1 MGQLALPR
9 SQAGL
14 HSYYSHVTKLWL
26 KESLSCNTQSIYN
39 FDITSMAF
47 PLFRYNLEPENPQ
60 QPPLRIIVMPRD
72 VEREGFWRPEAFV
85 ALTKT
90 LRDSGF
96 LMALPPE
103 DLKSLLVMLTFLS
116 PNGHC
121 IVRVQQLATVF
132 HLSPKKT
139 RLRMNRLVD
148 YRWLDQPIIRY
159 HRAESGVETYALLPG
174 FLPLSEERVQ
184 PLAQPVLKSAGR
196 EAVIEHSRRKY
207 ARTRE
212 EVEAEI
218 AQLNNWKPIGEK
230 SKPLDPQTAKVREAL
245 VAAGLM
251 KQQADDLLDNFDIP
265 RIERQLEW
273 LPLREARSPVGF
285 LLSAIKNDYEAPP
298 GWKPETPQQPKQP
311 IEPPQELSDED
322 EIEW

>member
-1 MGQLALPR
+1 
-9 SQAGL
+9 
-14 HSYYSHVTKLWL
+14 
-26 KESLSCNTQSIYN
+26 
-39 FDITSMAF
+39 
-47 PLFRYNLEPENPQ
+47 
-60 QPPLRIIVMPRD
+60 MPRD
-72 VEREGFWRPEAFV
+72 IGKEGSWRPDAFV
-85 ALTKT
+85 ALNKT
-90 LRDSGF
+90 LRESGF

-103 DLKSLLVMLTFLS
+103 DLKSFLVMLTFLS
-116 PNGHC
+116 PNGRC
-121 IVRVQQLATVF
+121 IVMVQQLATAF

-139 RLRMNRLVD
+139 RVRMNRLVD

-174 FLPLSEERVQ
+174 FLPVVEERIQ
-184 PLAQPVLKSAGR
+184 PLPQPVLKSVGR
-196 EAVIEHSRRKY
+196 EAVVEHSRRKY

-230 SKPLDPQTAKVREAL
+230 AKPLDPHTAKVREAL
-245 VAAGLM
+245 IAAGLM
-251 KQQADDLLDNFDIP
+251 TQQADDLLDSYDILL
-265 RIERQLEW
+265 IERQLKW

-298 GWKPETPQQPKQP
+298 GWEPEIAEKPVEQ
-311 IEPPQELSDED
+311 PQEISDED

>member
-1 MGQLALPR
+1 
-9 SQAGL
+9 
-14 HSYYSHVTKLWL
+14 
-26 KESLSCNTQSIYN
+26 
-39 FDITSMAF
+39 MAF

-60 QPPLRIIVMPRD
+60 LPPLSIIVMPRD
-72 VEREGFWRPEAFV
+72 VGREGSWRPDAFI
-85 ALTKT
+85 ALNKT
-90 LRDSGF
+90 LRTSGF

-103 DLKSLLVMLTFLS
+103 DLKSLLLMLTFVS
-116 PNGHC
+116 TNGLC
-121 IVRVQQLATVF
+121 TVMVQQLATAF

-148 YRWLDQPIIRY
+148 FRWLDQPIIRY

-174 FLPLSEERVQ
+174 FLPVVEERIQ
-184 PLAQPVLKSAGR
+184 PLPQPILKSAGR
-196 EAVIEHSRRKY
+196 EAVIEHSRRTY

-230 SKPLDPQTAKVREAL
+230 GIAESKPLDPEAARVREAL
-245 VAAGLM
+245 IVAGLLE
-251 KQQADDLLDNFDIP
+251 QQADDLLDRYDIP

-298 GWKPETPQQPKQP
+298 GWMPDVLQQPMEQPQQ
-311 IEPPQELSDED
+311 ISDED

>member
-1 MGQLALPR
+1 
-9 SQAGL
+9 
-14 HSYYSHVTKLWL
+14 
-26 KESLSCNTQSIYN
+26 
-39 FDITSMAF
+39 MAF

-60 QPPLRIIVMPRD
+60 QPPLRVIVMPRD
-72 VEREGFWRPEAFV
+72 TGREGFWCPEAFV
-85 ALTKT
+85 MLNKT
-90 LRDSGF
+90 LRESGF

-121 IVRVQQLATVF
+121 IISVQQLATAF
-132 HLSPKKT
+132 HLSPRKT

-159 HRAESGVETYALLPG
+159 HRADSGVETYALLPG
-174 FLPLSEERVQ
+174 FLPVVEERIQ
-184 PLAQPVLKSAGR
+184 PLPQPVLKAAGR

-230 SKPLDPQTAKVREAL
+230 VIAEVKPLDPETARVREAL
-245 VAAGLM
+245 IAAGLLE
-251 KQQADDLLDNFDIP
+251 QQADDLLDRYDIP

-298 GWKPETPQQPKQP
+298 GWIPDVSQKP
-311 IEPPQELSDED
+311 IEQPQELSDED
-322 EIEW
+322 EVAW